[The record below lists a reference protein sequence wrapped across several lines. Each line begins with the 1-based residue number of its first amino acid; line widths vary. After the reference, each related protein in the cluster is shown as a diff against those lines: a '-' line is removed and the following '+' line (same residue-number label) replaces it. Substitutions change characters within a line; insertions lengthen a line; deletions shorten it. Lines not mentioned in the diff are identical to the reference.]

1 MERYKRIFKEA
12 RIKKINWPHKEDTT
26 DFEFY
31 LKDKDD
37 KTADDFTKFMFN
49 WARKNKII
57 PMVDTKHNESWDI
70 NAPAFTDKGK
80 NSFSIVSVDIKK
92 EYADKF
98 EKWLKT
104 EASHFLK

>member
-12 RIKKINWPHKEDTT
+12 R
-26 DFEFY
+26 
-31 LKDKDD
+31 
-37 KTADDFTKFMFN
+37 
-49 WARKNKII
+49 
-57 PMVDTKHNESWDI
+57 
-70 NAPAFTDKGK
+70 
-80 NSFSIVSVDIKK
+80 IKK